1 MSVRIEIDKQGS
13 VFTCLDLITGRV
25 VFNVEKKT
33 TETVSSIIV
42 KLEGVSTTRLL
53 VPKENELHDNPRSSK
68 KVHTEI
74 HKLLY
79 QVKTVFPP
87 EQIRISQE
95 AAGSS
100 GETDFTLPAGTHTYP
115 FSFRIPINNSCRPL
129 DSLFSKLSVKGG
141 NLEYARDAEHHTKN
155 TLPPSLHSQPG
166 GSQGE
171 GGSIRYYIKATVNR
185 PQFYRMNVRKE
196 AFFVFLPIDPPRE
209 AAQGEIFARREHL
222 LNFPLLTPPLPKK
235 KKKGFWG
242 KSKEPEIQTPLYPNE
257 EPRFTIEA
265 RLPSPPVLVPKEPLS
280 LRIIMAKLAPFKTPV
295 VLRQVQLRLF
305 MTTFI
310 TAHEHSKKV
319 TFTVPLFDTHTDY
332 RLGMPIPY
340 TFGPTDALPGAQ
352 LEADP
357 RIWENWVLPENIS
370 PSFRTC
376 NITRSYQLE
385 VTLGVSLGKG
395 GIVDQIPLLIPIEV
409 HTGFTPSA
417 KLLAALNYHPT
428 DRQLNNPKQ
437 LFLPRQDHT
446 QQHLRV
452 NSYSAPSPSSPLTSS
467 SSSSSRPSSAAFP
480 STYTNQPSSPST
492 LQAPYPNS
500 YRTNSYEP
508 PPPTFAYTDPQ
519 TSSNTTLPISSPV
532 SSTFRQSHS
541 PSFPSHEGGASF
553 VGSGIG
559 GDIWQPIQPQ
569 HAVHMAMV
577 DAPPTYEDAVLR
589 DVDDV
594 DIMVADGPR
603 REYPL
608 QSGYFEGDEKRAS
621 RLFPS

>member
-25 VFNVEKKT
+25 VFNVEKNT
-33 TETVSSIIV
+33 TETVSSINV
-42 KLEGVSTTRLL
+42 KLEGVSKTRLL
-53 VPKENELHDNPRSSK
+53 GPKENDLHDNPRSSK
-68 KVHTEI
+68 KVHIEI

-87 EQIRISQE
+87 EQIRKSQE
-95 AAGSS
+95 AAGGS

-129 DSLFSKLSVKGG
+129 DSLFSKLTVKEG
-141 NLEYARDAEHHTKN
+141 NLEYARDAEQHTKN

-209 AAQGEIFARREHL
+209 VAQAEVFARREHL
-222 LNFPLLTPPLPKK
+222 LHFPLLTPLPK

-242 KSKEPEIQTPLYPNE
+242 KSKEPEIQTALHPNE

-265 RLPSPPVLVPKEPLS
+265 RLPSPPVLVPKKPLS

-305 MTTFI
+305 MTTLI

-319 TFTVPLFDTHTDY
+319 TFTVPLFNTYTDY

-376 NITRSYQLE
+376 NIARSYQLE
-385 VTLGVSLGKG
+385 VTLGVSLGEG

-409 HTGFTPSA
+409 YTGFTPSA
-417 KLLAALNYHPT
+417 KLLAALNYRPT
-428 DRQLNNPKQ
+428 NLQLNNPRQ

-452 NSYSAPSPSSPLTSS
+452 NSYPAPSSPLT

-492 LQAPYPNS
+492 LQAPFQNS
-500 YRTNSYEP
+500 YCTNSYEAP
-508 PPPTFAYTDPQ
+508 PHQFAYTEPP
-519 TSSNTTLPISSPV
+519 TSSTTTLPIPSPA
-532 SSTFRQSHS
+532 SSTFPQSHS
-541 PSFPSHEGGASF
+541 PSFPSHEGG
-553 VGSGIG
+553 SGIG
-559 GDIWQPIQPQ
+559 GEIWQPVQPQ

-589 DVDDV
+589 EVDDV

-608 QSGYFEGDEKRAS
+608 QSGYFEGDGKRAS